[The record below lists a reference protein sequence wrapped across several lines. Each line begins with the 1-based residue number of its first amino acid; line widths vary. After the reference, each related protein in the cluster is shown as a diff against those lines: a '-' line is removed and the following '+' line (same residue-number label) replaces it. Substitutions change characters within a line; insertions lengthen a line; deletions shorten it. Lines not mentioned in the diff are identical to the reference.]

1 MSDNLAN
8 MLPLFKSHFSIGKS
22 ILTLDDPKKVT
33 EGGSD
38 SVFKIAKDNNLKQ
51 IILVEDSLIGFFEAY
66 KRSIDL
72 KIQLIFGLRLTM
84 QNSSSPEDANS
95 QHKIIIFAKD
105 GKGCKLLNKI
115 YSTAFCDNTGFL
127 DYGQLKQLWD
137 ENSLKLAIP
146 FYDSFIHINYLS
158 FGNVVPDFSF
168 TNPTLFYEENDL
180 ALDHLLKHK
189 VEEFSKNNNLPL
201 QKVRS
206 VYYNK
211 KQDVKAFMAY
221 KIICNRS
228 FGKDRSL
235 ERPELPHFCSDKFSF
250 EAWKEENVTI

>member
-1 MSDNLAN
+1 

-66 KRSIDL
+66 KRS
-72 KIQLIFGLRLTM
+72 KEMGIQLIFGLRISM
-84 QNSSSPEDANS
+84 RNSALPEDS
-95 QHKIIIFAKD
+95 QSEHKVIVFAKD
-105 GKGCKLLNKI
+105 NDGCKLLNKI
-115 YSTAFCDNTGFL
+115 YSRAFCTNTGFL
-127 DYGQLKQLWD
+127 DYIDLKELWND
-137 ENSLKLAIP
+137 NHLKLAIP
-146 FYDSFIHINYLS
+146 FYDSFIYINNFS
-158 FGNVVPDFSF
+158 FGNAIPDLTF
-168 TNPTLFYEENDL
+168 TKPTLFIEDNSL
-180 ALDHLLKHK
+180 ALDYLLQEK
-189 VEEFSKNNNLPL
+189 VNEFATNNDISIT
-201 QKVRS
+201 KVRS
-206 VYYNK
+206 IYYNK
-211 KQDVKAFMAY
+211 KSDVKAFMAY

-235 ERPELPHFCSDKFSF
+235 EKPELPHFCSDKFSF